1 MKYDKRWLYTLP
13 CVSCVLLLKESLENR
28 FSHVVSATGQTVN
41 RYSDLSSVFG
51 SAPCQSGRPRHS
63 LHGKPAVFTAATS
76 RFTAIMSQLS
86 YHTRGNSKLQ
96 ELFLYLSTNN
106 FGKFHDSA
114 VCELSCRTFLFYRVF
129 ANIST
134 GGGGIARVRNDIPCL
149 HSGYPR
155 PWGEYHINSETIE
168 MLGLQRIARE
178 NLSCRMKK
186 RV

>member
-1 MKYDKRWLYTLP
+1 MCSFVGHP
-13 CVSCVLLLKESLENR
+13 LENR

-51 SAPCQSGRPRHS
+51 SALCQSGRPRHS

-96 ELFLYLSTNN
+96 ELFLYLSTNI

-114 VCELSCRTFLFYRVF
+114 VCELSCRALQFYRIF
-129 ANIST
+129 AELSTAAVWISC
-134 GGGGIARVRNDIPCL
+134 ARNDIPCL
-149 HSGYPR
+149 SLRFQGRGSAELRKTYFPALEKSLQTGYIIPR
-155 PWGEYHINSETIE
+155 
-168 MLGLQRIARE
+168 LGCLQPR
-178 NLSCRMKK
+178 
-186 RV
+186 

>member
-13 CVSCVLLLKESLENR
+13 CVSCVFLLKESLENR

-51 SAPCQSGRPRHS
+51 SALCQSGRPRHS

-86 YHTRGNSKLQ
+86 YHTRGDSKLQ
-96 ELFLYLSTNN
+96 ELFFYLSTNN

-114 VCELSCRTFLFYRVF
+114 VYELSCRTFLFYMVF
-129 ANIST
+129 ASIST
-134 GGGGIARVRNDIPCL
+134 GVGNARVRNDIPCL
-149 HSGYPR
+149 HSGFKG
-155 PWGEYHINSETIE
+155 GEV
-168 MLGLQRIARE
+168 R
-178 NLSCRMKK
+178 K
-186 RV
+186 R

>member
-13 CVSCVLLLKESLENR
+13 CVSCVLLLKDSLENR

-86 YHTRGNSKLQ
+86 YHTRGDSKLQ

-114 VCELSCRTFLFYRVF
+114 VWELSCRTLLFYRIF
-129 ANIST
+129 AELSTAAVWISC
-134 GGGGIARVRNDIPCL
+134 ARNDIPCL
-149 HSGYPR
+149 SLRFQGR
-155 PWGEYHINSETIE
+155 GSQKSEKSTFPS
-168 MLGLQRIARE
+168 LKSR
-178 NLSCRMKK
+178 CRQGISWLA
-186 RV
+186 

>member
-129 ANIST
+129 TIFST
-134 GGGGIARVRNDIPCL
+134 GAVGIARVSHDIPCL
-149 HSGYPR
+149 HSGFKG
-155 PWGEYHINSETIE
+155 GEV
-168 MLGLQRIARE
+168 R
-178 NLSCRMKK
+178 K
-186 RV
+186 

>member
-13 CVSCVLLLKESLENR
+13 CVSCVFLLKESLENR

-51 SAPCQSGRPRHS
+51 SALCQSGRPRHS

-96 ELFLYLSTNN
+96 ELFLYLSTNIFVN
-106 FGKFHDSA
+106 FHDSA
-114 VCELSCRTFLFYRVF
+114 VWELSCRTFLFYMVF
-129 ANIST
+129 ASIST
-134 GGGGIARVRNDIPCL
+134 GAGNAWVSHDIPCL
-149 HSGYPR
+149 HSGFKG
-155 PWGEYHINSETIE
+155 GEVRK
-168 MLGLQRIARE
+168 Q
-178 NLSCRMKK
+178 
-186 RV
+186 